1 MLKLKKPAALAFAA
15 TIVLAGC
22 SDSDYAEKVT
32 PEGSSSPETTAEPE
46 PDDGADL
53 DGNGEEAGGDP
64 DGTDENGAPDSNGG
78 GPAAEIDAAP
88 ATGPEADLPDY
99 SFNLPEGWEEVTD
112 QDFGAEIDFVALDSE
127 GATDNFAN
135 NVNVLQS
142 PAGDIPL
149 EMVEESGA
157 DELEAS
163 GASEIEVHDRVLVAG
178 AEASHISAYMEGADD
193 YYTNQFYMPHDGNG
207 YVMTLSLA
215 PDMSDADRLDIAGS
229 ILATWSW
236 K

>member
-1 MLKLKKPAALAFAA
+1 MLKLKKPAAIAFAA

-22 SDSDYAEKVT
+22 SDSDSAEKVT
-32 PEGSSSPETTAEPE
+32 PEGSSSPETPAE

-53 DGNGEEAGGDP
+53 DGNGEEAGSDP

-99 SFNLPEGWEEVTD
+99 SFKLPEGWEEVTD
-112 QDFGAEIDFVALDSE
+112 EDFGAEIDFVALDSE

-135 NVNVLQS
+135 NLNVLQS

-149 EMVEESGA
+149 EMVEESGT

-163 GASEIEVHDRVLVAG
+163 GASEVEVHDRVLVAG
-178 AEASHISAYMEGADD
+178 AEASHISAYMEEAGE
-193 YYTNQFYMPHDGNG
+193 YYTNQFYMPHDGNA
-207 YVMTLSLA
+207 YVMTLSFA